1 MPPGSNMLVQIS
13 LFFLQMSSI
22 PLCISIILHNIYYIV
37 LYIDIL
43 DWVDIP
49 SPKDLPDSA

>member
-1 MPPGSNMLVQIS
+1 MLVQIS